1 MRTLRNSL
9 LACSVA
15 GCLAAVGC
23 SAPED
28 PREAVRAGDYQRARH
43 LWQLA
48 AERGDSDSQNYSGIF
63 CYMGLGGRK
72 DRECAYRWFQ
82 RAAKN
87 GHAAAQLNLGL
98 MYRYG
103 HGIPQDLFLAN
114 QWLYAAYLQ
123 EHPRAEVYLRSLG
136 GLVTANQSHKARS
149 LARDYIPN
157 APSRGPR
164 PADSDEAQ

>member
-1 MRTLRNSL
+1 
-9 LACSVA
+9 
-15 GCLAAVGC
+15 
-23 SAPED
+23 
-28 PREAVRAGDYQRARH
+28 
-43 LWQLA
+43 
-48 AERGDSDSQNYSGIF
+48 
-63 CYMGLGGRK
+63 MGLGGRK

-82 RAAKN
+82 QAAKN